1 MKKQELQ
8 PTEFNEFY
16 AGYLSKVPDNTDL
29 KEGFENDKE
38 TVIRFFSSI
47 SKDKLEYRYQPEK
60 WSIKEVLQH
69 IIDTERVFMYRI
81 LRISRKDMTPIEG
94 FDQEIYIK
102 PSGADNKTIE
112 ALLEEFKTTRSY
124 SINLLNSISNE
135 NLCNI
140 GVANNSPASAR
151 ACAFIL
157 LGHSVW
163 HMDIIK
169 ERYLK

>member
-1 MKKQELQ
+1 M
-8 PTEFNEFY
+8 
-16 AGYLSKVPDNTDL
+16 
-29 KEGFENDKE
+29 
-38 TVIRFFSSI
+38 
-47 SKDKLEYRYQPEK
+47 
-60 WSIKEVLQH
+60 
-69 IIDTERVFMYRI
+69 IDTERVFMYRI

-94 FDQEIYIK
+94 FDQDIYIK
-102 PSGADNKTIE
+102 PSGADSKTIE
-112 ALLEEFKTTRSY
+112 GLLEEFKTTRSY

-151 ACAFIL
+151 AYAFIL

-169 ERYLK
+169 ELYL

>member
-8 PTEFNEFY
+8 STEFNEFY
-16 AGYLSKVPDNTDL
+16 TGYLSKIPDNTSL
-29 KEGFENDKE
+29 KKGFEDDKE
-38 TVIRFFSSI
+38 NVLKFFSSI
-47 SKDKLEYRYQPEK
+47 SKDKLEYRYQPGK

-69 IIDTERVFMYRI
+69 IIDTERIFMYRI
-81 LRISRKDMTPIEG
+81 LRIARKDMTPIEG
-94 FDQEIYIK
+94 FDQDIYIK
-102 PSGADNKTIE
+102 PSGANDKTIE
-112 ALLEEFKTTRSY
+112 ALLEEFKTTRLY

-135 NLCNI
+135 NLCSI

-169 ERYLK
+169 KRYL

>member
-16 AGYLSKVPDNTDL
+16 AKYLSKVPDNTSL
-29 KEGFENDKE
+29 KKGFEEDKE
-38 TVIRFFSSI
+38 TVIKFFSSI
-47 SKDKLEYRYQPEK
+47 SKDKLEYRYQPKK

-69 IIDTERVFMYRI
+69 IIDTERIFMYRM
-81 LRISRKDMTPIEG
+81 LRIARKDMTPIEG
-94 FDQEIYIK
+94 FDQDIYIK
-102 PSGADNKTIE
+102 PSGADKKTIE
-112 ALLEEFKTTRSY
+112 ALLEEFKTTRLY
-124 SINLLNSISNE
+124 SINLLSSISNK

-140 GVANNSPASAR
+140 GIANNSPTSAR

-157 LGHSVW
+157 LGHNVW

>member
-16 AGYLSKVPDNTDL
+16 TGYLSKIPDNTSL
-29 KEGFENDKE
+29 KKGFEDDKE
-38 TVIRFFSSI
+38 NVIKFFSSI
-47 SKDKLEYRYQPEK
+47 SKDKLEYRYQPGK

-69 IIDTERVFMYRI
+69 IIDTERIFMYRVF
-81 LRISRKDMTPIEG
+81 RIARKDITPIEG
-94 FDQEIYIK
+94 FDQDIYIK
-102 PSGADNKTIE
+102 PSGANDKTIE
-112 ALLEEFKTTRSY
+112 ALLEEFKTTRLY

-135 NLCNI
+135 NLCSI

-169 ERYLK
+169 ERYL

>member
-16 AGYLSKVPDNTDL
+16 TGYLSKIPDNTSL
-29 KEGFENDKE
+29 KKGFEDDKE
-38 TVIRFFSSI
+38 NVIKFFSSI
-47 SKDKLEYRYQPEK
+47 SKDKLEYRYQPGK

-69 IIDTERVFMYRI
+69 IIDTERIFMYRV
-81 LRISRKDMTPIEG
+81 LRIARKDITPIEG
-94 FDQEIYIK
+94 FDQDIYIK
-102 PSGADNKTIE
+102 PSGANDKTIE
-112 ALLEEFKTTRSY
+112 ALLEEFKTTRLY
-124 SINLLNSISNE
+124 SINLLNNISNE
-135 NLCNI
+135 NLCSI

-163 HMDIIK
+163 HMDIINK
-169 ERYLK
+169 KTGN

>member
-16 AGYLSKVPDNTDL
+16 TGYLSKIPDNTSL
-29 KEGFENDKE
+29 KKGFEDDKE
-38 TVIRFFSSI
+38 NIIKFFSSI
-47 SKDKLEYRYQPEK
+47 SKDKLEYRYQPGK

-69 IIDTERVFMYRI
+69 IIDTERIFMYRV
-81 LRISRKDMTPIEG
+81 LRIARKDITPIEG
-94 FDQEIYIK
+94 FDQDIYIK
-102 PSGADNKTIE
+102 PSGANDKTIE
-112 ALLEEFKTTRSY
+112 ALLEEFKTTRLY

-135 NLCNI
+135 NLCSI

-169 ERYLK
+169 ERYL